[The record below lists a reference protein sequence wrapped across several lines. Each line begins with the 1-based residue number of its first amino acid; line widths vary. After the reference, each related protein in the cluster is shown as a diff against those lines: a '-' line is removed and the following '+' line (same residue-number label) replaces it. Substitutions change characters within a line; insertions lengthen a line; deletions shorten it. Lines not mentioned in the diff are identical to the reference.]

1 MGKNKNGTVDVAMF
15 NFLNMLGGAAMFD
28 ITPFGSDGNNMA
40 RIDDYFNRFAKNF
53 FNNDFASLMDISRS
67 PFKVDIRE
75 TDNAYLLEAELP
87 DVKKEGINVE
97 YNNNY
102 LTISA
107 KREDRTDKITDNFV
121 RRERHFGQLKRSFY
135 VDNVDENKIEAS
147 YHEGMLRVVLPKLEN
162 SKHGKKIN
170 IN

>member
-1 MGKNKNGTVDVAMF
+1 
-15 NFLNMLGGAAMFD
+15 MFD
-28 ITPFGSDGNNMA
+28 ITPSGSDSGNMP
-40 RIDDYFNRFAKNF
+40 RIDDYFNRFARNF
-53 FNNDFASLMDISRS
+53 FNNDFSGLMDMTRI

-75 TDNAYLLEAELP
+75 TNDAYLLEAELP
-87 DVKKEGINVE
+87 DVKKDGIDVE

-107 KREDRTDKITDNFV
+107 KREDKTDKVTDNFV

-135 VDNVDENKIEAS
+135 VDNVDEGKIEAS
-147 YHEGMLRVVLPKLEN
+147 YHEGMLRVVLPKLN
-162 SKHGKKIN
+162 DSKHGKRIN